1 MPALARHQ
9 PAHAHP
15 RERSRARGCKTASR
29 KKSSFS
35 RFNPR
40 VRCPLKHT
48 TSREVA
54 LFPVASVSGSTIFG
68 YVEGNPLGYTDPEGL
83 QSRSN
88 SSTGSGYG
96 PGGPGAN
103 LRWPSMGTNAP
114 APTYNV
120 NQTSANRGNLSSTN
134 ANLMNFF
141 TANSNG
147 IYRTGNDAR
156 GGTFFETTTS
166 NGTRLVYRNTS
177 DGGRVDIYTRGGGG
191 RETLHPD
198 GGACLR

>member
-1 MPALARHQ
+1 MSGALVLRFPGQYADS
-9 PAHAHP
+9 
-15 RERSRARGCKTASR
+15 ETGLFYNYFRSYQATQGRYTQNDPIGLDGGLN
-29 KKSSFS
+29 
-35 RFNPR
+35 RF
-40 VRCPLKHT
+40 T
-48 TSREVA
+48 
-54 LFPVASVSGSTIFG
+54 
-68 YVEGNPLGYTDPEGL
+68 YVEGNPLSLIDPEGL
-83 QSRSN
+83 QGRSN
-88 SSTGSGYG
+88 STSGSGYG

-177 DGGRVDIYTRGGGG
+177 DGGRVDIYTRGG

>member
-1 MPALARHQ
+1 MSGALVL
-9 PAHAHP
+9 
-15 RERSRARGCKTASR
+15 
-29 KKSSFS
+29 
-35 RFNPR
+35 RFPGQY
-40 VRCPLKHT
+40 T
-48 TSREVA
+48 DSETG
-54 LFPVASVSGSTIFG
+54 LFYNYFRTYQSNQGRYTQNDPIGLDGGMNRFG
-68 YVEGNPLGYTDPEGL
+68 YVEGNPLSMIDPEGL
-83 QSRSN
+83 NGRG
-88 SSTGSGYG
+88 TVT

-147 IYRTGNDAR
+147 IYQSGSTAS
-156 GGTFFETTTS
+156 GGAMFTTVTP
-166 NGTRLVYRNTS
+166 NGTRLTYRS
-177 DGGRVDIYTRGGGG
+177 DGNGARVDIYTRSGG